1 MFKQWK
7 RLGLVAGLSLTLFA
21 AACGG
26 GEDDTGDNGDAAGDD
41 GDAAGDGGEIELS
54 YVEWDTEVASTHV
67 IGKVFEDLGYDV
79 TLTPLDNA
87 VMWQAVATDE
97 VDGMVAAWLPGT
109 HGEQF
114 DEFGDQM
121 IDLGPNLEGAAIG
134 LVVPTYMDVDSIA
147 DLSDEANQT
156 ITAIE
161 AGAGVVAA

>member
-1 MFKQWK
+1 MEINWK
-7 RLGLVAGLSLTLFA
+7 RLGLVSGLSLALFA
-21 AACGG
+21 AGCG
-26 GEDDTGDNGDAAGDD
+26 AGDD
-41 GDAAGDGGEIELS
+41 DTDTDTDTGGDDATTGGEIELS

-121 IDLGPNLEGAAIG
+121 
-134 LVVPTYMDVDSIA
+134 
-147 DLSDEANQT
+147 
-156 ITAIE
+156 
-161 AGAGVVAA
+161 